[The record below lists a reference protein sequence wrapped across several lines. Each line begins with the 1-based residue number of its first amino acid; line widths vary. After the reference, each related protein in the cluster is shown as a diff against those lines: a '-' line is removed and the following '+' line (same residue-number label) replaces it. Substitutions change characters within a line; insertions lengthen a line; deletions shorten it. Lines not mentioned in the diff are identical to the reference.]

1 MKKILPILL
10 LILIAALSGC
20 IGPSE
25 KSAEPLKFELANPNL
40 VGKIVDMKIDRVDDI
55 IAGEVVNADLTVANT
70 GSEKINKET
79 VEIKVKVLSL
89 DDFLA
94 NIALMTMS
102 DDKKTRD
109 IPPIDFNAEI
119 DPGTVKTL
127 SAEFHSLKEMQ
138 GRSLAG
144 KYELTI
150 VLAVNGQKVDSRI
163 QKITLR
169 SGTPRNFTPTP
180 TIPAPTPTPT
190 PAPTPTPEIAETPEP
205 TPTPT
210 PTPEPVVVATPTGKT
225 ITLRVMA
232 NRFTESSKQIYA
244 GDEILWDNYDEEIY
258 TIYEEDNKIANMTLR
273 SGGKT
278 KYIFNTTGTY
288 KLGLYYRMLRGDPST
303 QTINVKVN
311 TSQ

>member
-10 LILIAALSGC
+10 LILIVALSGC
-20 IGPSE
+20 TGSE
-25 KSAEPLKFELANPNL
+25 KPAEPLKFELANPNL
-40 VGKIVDMKIDRVDDI
+40 VGKIVDMKIDRGDDI

-70 GSEKINKET
+70 GGEKITKET
-79 VEIKVKVLSL
+79 IEIKVKVLSL

-94 NIALMTMS
+94 NLYLKTMN

-109 IPPIDFNAEI
+109 IPPIDFDAEI
-119 DPGTVKTL
+119 APGTVKTL

-150 VLAVNGQKVDSRI
+150 ILAVNGQKVDSRI
-163 QKITLR
+163 ERITLR

-180 TIPAPTPTPT
+180 TVPAPTPTPT
-190 PAPTPTPEIAETPEP
+190 PKPTPEITETIEP

-225 ITLRVMA
+225 ITLRVMG
-232 NRFTESSKQIYA
+232 NRFTESSKQIYV
-244 GDEILWDNYDEEIY
+244 GDEIMWDNYDEEIY
-258 TIYEEDNKIANMTLR
+258 TIYEEDKKIANMTLR

-278 KYIFNTTGTY
+278 KYVFNTTGTY